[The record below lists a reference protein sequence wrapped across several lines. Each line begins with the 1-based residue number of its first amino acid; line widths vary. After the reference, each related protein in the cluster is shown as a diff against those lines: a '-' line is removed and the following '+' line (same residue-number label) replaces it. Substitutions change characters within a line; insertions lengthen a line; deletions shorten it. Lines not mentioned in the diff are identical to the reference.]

1 MDYIPRGDS
10 EFLEFANNFIDK
22 IGGNEASYGLT
33 AGVTA
38 QLTAMRDT
46 LQTSY
51 NDLLAKRIEARTAR
65 EKKDFDRQP
74 LDAKLR
80 EAAQIVQDFAGTTD
94 VMRQDLQITV
104 KDTEQS
110 LIGPPTTY
118 VVAEIKFGAP
128 LQHIINFRDSESA
141 GRGKPDG
148 VKGAEIFCKIDGEA
162 TLNEDD
168 YRYLGTDTASP
179 YLAVHKPENAGKK
192 AHYIFRWVNEKGEPG
207 AWSNPVS
214 ATITG

>member
-22 IGGNEASYGLT
+22 ISGNEANYGLT
-33 AGVTA
+33 VGVTA

-46 LQTSY
+46 LQASY
-51 NDLLAKRIEARTAR
+51 DDMLAKKIEARTAV
-65 EKKDFDRQP
+65 EKKDFDRKP
-74 LDAKLR
+74 FESKLR
-80 EAAQIVQDFAGTTD
+80 ETTQIVQDFPGTTD

-104 KDTEQS
+104 KDTTQS
-110 LIGPPTTY
+110 LIGPPTSY
-118 VVAEIKFGAP
+118 VIAEIKFGAP
-128 LQHIINFRDSESA
+128 LQHIINFRDSELD
-141 GRGKPDG
+141 GKGKPDG
-148 VKGAEIFCKIDGEA
+148 VKGAEIWCKIGGDA

-179 YLAVHKPENAGKK
+179 YLAVHKPENAGQK
-192 AHYIFRWVNEKGEPG
+192 AHYLLRWVNPKNEPG
-207 AWSNPVS
+207 ARSNPVS